1 MAFDGFT
8 MAALTKELSDKLTEG
23 RLQKIAQPE
32 PDELLLTVKNN
43 RTNFRLVLSAS
54 PSLPLIYLT
63 EEPKTSPLTAPNF
76 CMLLRKH
83 LNGAR
88 ITGISQYGLE
98 RVMKIELENL
108 NELGD
113 LVNKSLVVEIMGK
126 HSNIIFLDES
136 GQIIDSIKHVSSL
149 VSSVREVL
157 PGRDYF
163 IPNTKDK
170 HNPYELTTE
179 QWMQDVVRQPL
190 STAKGLCNFFTG
202 FSYTLAHEISFR
214 CQIDGDAPFAS
225 LTGNQLSNLLNKL
238 RELLEQ
244 SKSGLFAPEIVFQG
258 KEPVEFAA
266 FPLTMY
272 ETLEHRTQDSMSSAV
287 ETFYREKEMIQR
299 IRQKSTDLRKNVTTL
314 LERNRKKRG
323 IQEKQLRDTE
333 KRDRYKIY
341 GELIHTYGYQLTP
354 EDTSLTCINYY
365 DSTEVTIT
373 IDPTLTAAE
382 NANKYFNRYNKLKR
396 TFEAVSRQIE
406 ETNELIQHLETIL
419 TALDIA
425 RQEEDLV
432 LIKQELIDSGYMRS
446 HGKNNRKGG
455 RSMPKSSPLHYI
467 SSDGYDIYVGKNN
480 YQNDQLTFKTATGND
495 WWFHA
500 KQAPGSHVIIKC
512 NHGAAGQN
520 F

>member
-1 MAFDGFT
+1 
-8 MAALTKELSDKLTEG
+8 
-23 RLQKIAQPE
+23 
-32 PDELLLTVKNN
+32 
-43 RTNFRLVLSAS
+43 
-54 PSLPLIYLT
+54 
-63 EEPKTSPLTAPNF
+63 
-76 CMLLRKH
+76 
-83 LNGAR
+83 
-88 ITGISQYGLE
+88 
-98 RVMKIELENL
+98 
-108 NELGD
+108 
-113 LVNKSLVVEIMGK
+113 
-126 HSNIIFLDES
+126 
-136 GQIIDSIKHVSSL
+136 
-149 VSSVREVL
+149 
-157 PGRDYF
+157 
-163 IPNTKDK
+163 
-170 HNPYELTTE
+170 
-179 QWMQDVVRQPL
+179 MQEVVRQPV
-190 STAKGLCNFFTG
+190 SVAKGLCNYFTG
-202 FSYTLAHEISFR
+202 FSYTLAHEIAFR
-214 CQIDGDAPFAS
+214 CHIDGDAPFAS

-238 RELLEQ
+238 RELLDH
-244 SKSGLFAPEIVFQG
+244 SKEGIFAPEIVFQG

-272 ETLEHRTQDSMSSAV
+272 ETLEHRTQDSMSAAV
-287 ETFYREKEMIQR
+287 ETFYREKETIQR

-314 LERNRKKRG
+314 LERNRKKRI
-323 IQEKQLRDTE
+323 IQEKQLKDTE

-365 DSTEVTIT
+365 DNKEVTIT

-382 NANKYFNRYNKLKR
+382 NANKYFSRYNKLKR
-396 TFEAVSRQIE
+396 TFEAVSQQIE

-446 HGKNNRKGG
+446 HGRNNRKGG

-480 YQNDQLTFKTATGND
+480 YQNDQLTFKIATGND

-512 NHGAAGQN
+512 NNEEPPIKTFEEAASLAAFYSANKNADKVEIDYIQKKHVKKPNGGKPGFVVYYTN
-520 F
+520 YSMMAAPDISNIKEAE